1 MRYLREYGL
10 ADLSLRQLAE
20 RLGTSHRLLIYHF
33 QSKEGLLT
41 AITEEIEREQHVWA
55 RAISEQGLSP
65 MEQLHSMWD
74 RTADPALDQP
84 LRLFVEMYGHTVQGR
99 SHTAELLG
107 TLVDTWLGT
116 LAQLCRR
123 MGMTT
128 AEARIHARL
137 ILATVRGLMLDLL
150 VTGDEKGTRAA
161 WQFFIAQYDDLPGA
175 HESRRQK
182 R

>member
-1 MRYLREYGL
+1 
-10 ADLSLRQLAE
+10 
-20 RLGTSHRLLIYHF
+20 
-33 QSKEGLLT
+33 
-41 AITEEIEREQHVWA
+41 
-55 RAISEQGLSP
+55 
-65 MEQLHSMWD
+65 
-74 RTADPALDQP
+74 
-84 LRLFVEMYGHTVQGR
+84 
-99 SHTAELLG
+99 
-107 TLVDTWLGT
+107 
-116 LAQLCRR
+116 

-161 WQFFIAQYDDLPGA
+161 WQSFIAQYNDLPGA